1 MLITTLE
8 TQKKFGFKFGENG
21 AHSARTMMLSELTQ
35 LFSGRPVDA
44 QPEQYRED
52 IESANVLHKPTSKAR
67 ALTWRHLVDLYSMN
81 TGIPLFR
88 IFRQLWESDESARPL
103 LACQMALTRDPILRM
118 SKAKILSLQLG
129 ERLVR
134 EDMEQV
140 FSDQCPDRFS
150 PAMLKSLAQNVNGT
164 WTSAGYLEGRIKKY
178 RSEPE
183 VRPVNVVFAL
193 LLGYLQGASGNRLFT
208 TEWTAMLSR
217 RQERLLELA
226 RQASY
231 SGLIDIKHSSEVV
244 EVAFPNFLSKDEEL
258 MLHE

>member
-1 MLITTLE
+1 MITTPE
-8 TQKKFGFKFGENG
+8 TQQKFGFKFGQNG

-35 LFSGRPVDA
+35 LFDGQPVDA
-44 QPEQYRED
+44 QPEQYRDD
-52 IESANVLHKPTSKAR
+52 IELANVLHKPTSKAR
-67 ALTWRHLVDLYSMN
+67 TLTWRHLVDLYGMN
-81 TGIPLFR
+81 TEIPLFR
-88 IFRQLWESDESARPL
+88 IFRQMWESDASARPL

-118 SKAKILSLQLG
+118 TKDKILSLQLG

-140 FSDQCPDRFS
+140 FSDQYPDRFS

-164 WTSAGYLEGRIKKY
+164 WTNAGYLEGRNKKH
-178 RSEPE
+178 RAEPE
-183 VRPVNVVFAL
+183 VRPVNVAFAL

-208 TEWTAMLSR
+208 TEWTGVLNCR
-217 RQERLLELA
+217 HERLLELA

-231 SGLIDIKHSSEVV
+231 SGFIDFKHSSEVV
-244 EVAFPNFLSKDEEL
+244 EITFPNYLSKDEEL